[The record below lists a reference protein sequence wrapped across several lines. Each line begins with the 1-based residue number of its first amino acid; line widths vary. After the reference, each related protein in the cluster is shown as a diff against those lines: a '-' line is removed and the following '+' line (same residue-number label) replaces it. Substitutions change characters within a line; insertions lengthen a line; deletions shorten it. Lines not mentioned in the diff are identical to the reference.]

1 MTCAT
6 RLEDHQPDMPKD
18 RLPSLLQRLQEPQS
32 LAERHL
38 WLHEVWHW
46 ISASEQQVHT
56 SLQRLERLTLAI
68 SDDPQLKQA
77 WQHWWHNFVTS
88 TDATALLADLGLAS
102 RQAFWSELIRR
113 LRGQWFPATPDTRE
127 LDALFDFLRPRPH
140 DARWLTQIPEDT
152 QARLGALLELPE
164 GLEPEPAS
172 LESLLLDALTY
183 CISQINAAG
192 FAAEV
197 RSRMS
202 EDAQSRRAFHEL
214 NPVLQQLRGAIAEHG
229 VGSAVSALAADSLRQ
244 QLDACRNAAYT
255 VYAHLQENGISVGI
269 VFQLRQMR
277 RRIIRSKQLIDVLM
291 SPQRMPAMLELLAQ
305 LVQQSHE
312 ARSVRNLWRS
322 NSHMLAEKMV
332 ERSAESGEHYITR
345 NLREY
350 LGMLGAAM
358 GGGAV
363 LGLATWSKFGLY
375 ALTLSPFWLGLSTGL
390 NYALWFVI
398 IMALHWTVATKQP
411 AVTAPAMAHKLK
423 HIEEQ
428 GGVQGFVDEISHLIR
443 SQAAAITG
451 NVLAVIPV
459 VACLSALLGA
469 FGTPAM
475 IDTTTAEHVLHDL
488 HLLGPT
494 AFFAAFTGVL
504 LFASSMIA
512 GWVENA
518 FVLNKLHSAIRYH
531 PRLRNVLGARR
542 AERLGNYLMTHV
554 SSLAANISLGLL
566 LGLTPAFMDFF
577 GVGMQVRHVTLSAG
591 QLTAAAWTL
600 GWPVFHSADFWWA
613 LAGLAVVGPLNLSV
627 SFYLAFRIALA
638 AQSIST
644 RDRTRIRQALWIRV
658 RERPL
663 TFLWP
668 IRSKAET

>member
-1 MTCAT
+1 ML
-6 RLEDHQPDMPKD
+6 RQLHMPKD
-18 RLPSLLQRLQEPQS
+18 HLPQLLQRLQEPQN

-46 ISASEQQVHT
+46 ISGREQQVHA
-56 SLQRLERLTLAI
+56 SLQRLGRLTLAI
-68 SDDPQLKQA
+68 SNDPKLLQA
-77 WQHWWHNFVTS
+77 WRYWWHSFVTS

-113 LRGQWFPATPDTRE
+113 LHGQFFPATPDTRQ
-127 LDALFDFLRPRPH
+127 LDALFDFLRPSPH
-140 DARWLTQIPEDT
+140 DSRWLTQIPADT
-152 QARLGALLELPE
+152 QKRLKHLLEPPLN
-164 GLEPEPAS
+164 LEPAPAT
-172 LESLLLDALTY
+172 LDSLLLDGLTY

-192 FAAEV
+192 FATEV

-202 EDAQSRRAFHEL
+202 EDAQSRRSFHEL
-214 NPVLQQLRGAIAEHG
+214 NPVLQQLHTAIAEHG
-229 VGSAVSALAADSLRQ
+229 VDSAASALAADSLRQ

-277 RRIIRSKQLIDVLM
+277 KRVIRSKQLIDVLM
-291 SPQRMPAMLELLAQ
+291 SAERVPAMLELLAQ
-305 LVQQSHE
+305 VVQQSHE
-312 ARSVRNLWRS
+312 ALSVRHLWRA

-350 LGMLGAAM
+350 LGMLGAAT
-358 GGGAV
+358 GGGAI
-363 LGLATWSKFGLY
+363 LGLATWSKFGLHE
-375 ALTLSPFWLGLSTGL
+375 LDLSSFWLGLSTGL

-423 HIEEQ
+423 HIEER
-428 GGVQGFVDEISHLIR
+428 GGVQGFVNEISHLIR
-443 SQAAAITG
+443 SQAAAISG

-459 VACLSALLGA
+459 VALLSALLGA

-475 IDTTTAEHVLHDL
+475 VSTETAWHVLHDL

-504 LFASSMIA
+504 LFISSMIA

-531 PRLRNVLGARR
+531 PRLRHLLGADR
-542 AERLGNYLMTHV
+542 AERLGDYLMTHV

-600 GWPVFHSADFWWA
+600 GWPVFQSADFWWA
-613 LAGLAVVGPLNLSV
+613 LAGLLIIGPLNLSV
-627 SFYLAFRIALA
+627 SFYLAFRIALT
-638 AQSIST
+638 AQSIGT
-644 RDRTRIRQALWIRV
+644 EDRSRIRKALWSRMRQQPLSFIWPQRT
-658 RERPL
+658 ERP
-663 TFLWP
+663 
-668 IRSKAET
+668 

>member
-1 MTCAT
+1 
-6 RLEDHQPDMPKD
+6 MPKD
-18 RLPSLLQRLQEPQS
+18 QLPALLQRLQEPQN

-38 WLHEVWHW
+38 WLHETWHW
-46 ISASEQQVHT
+46 ISGRNDQIEV
-56 SLQRLERLTLAI
+56 SLQRLERITLAI
-68 SDDPQLKQA
+68 STDPALLNA
-77 WQHWWHNFVTS
+77 WRQWWHSFVSS

-102 RQAFWSELIRR
+102 RPAFWSELVRR
-113 LRGQWFPATPDTRE
+113 VRQRWFPATPDTRE

-140 DARWLTQIPEDT
+140 DARWLNRIPADT
-152 QARLGALLELPE
+152 QARLAQLLQAPGDLQ
-164 GLEPEPAS
+164 PAPTTLQS
-172 LESLLLDALTY
+172 QLLDALTY
-183 CISQINAAG
+183 CISQINASG
-192 FAAEV
+192 FAVDV

-202 EDAQSRRAFHEL
+202 ADAQSRRAFHEL
-214 NPVLQQLRGAIAEHG
+214 NPALQQLRNAVLEHG
-229 VGSAVSALAADSLRQ
+229 TDSAACTLAADSLRQ

-277 RRIIRSKQLIDVLM
+277 RRIIRCKQLVDVLT
-291 SPQRMPAMLELLAQ
+291 SLDRQAAMLELLSQ
-305 LVQQSHE
+305 LVQQSYE
-312 ARSVRNLWRS
+312 ARSVGNLWRS

-350 LGMLGAAM
+350 LGMFGAAV

-363 LGLATWSKFGLY
+363 LALATWSKFGLY
-375 ALTLSPFWLGLSTGL
+375 ALALSPFWLGLSSGL

-443 SQAAAITG
+443 SQAAAISG

-459 VACLSALLGA
+459 VALISALLGA
-469 FGTPAM
+469 HGDPAM
-475 IDTTTAEHVLHDL
+475 VDTATAEHVLHDL

-494 AFFAAFTGVL
+494 ALFAAFTGVL

-512 GWVENA
+512 GWMENA
-518 FVLNKLHSAIRYH
+518 FVLGKLHSAIRYH
-531 PRLRNVLGARR
+531 PRLRRWLGARR
-542 AERLGNYLMTHV
+542 AERLGDYLMTHV

-566 LGLTPAFMDFF
+566 LGLTPEFMSFF
-577 GVGMQVRHVTLSAG
+577 GLHMQVRHVTLSAG

-600 GWPVFHSADFWWA
+600 GWPVFHSSEFWWA
-613 LAGLAVVGPLNLSV
+613 VAGLAVVGPLNLGV

-644 RDRTRIRQALWIRV
+644 RDRSRIRQSLWQRV

-663 TFLWP
+663 SFIWP
-668 IRSKAET
+668 IRTERN

>member
-1 MTCAT
+1 
-6 RLEDHQPDMPKD
+6 MPKD
-18 RLPSLLQRLQEPQS
+18 RLPALLQRLQEPQT

-38 WLHEVWHW
+38 WLHEAWHW
-46 ISASEQQVHT
+46 ISGRNDQVNA
-56 SLQRLERLTLAI
+56 SLQRLDRLSIAIGNDPAMLLAWR
-68 SDDPQLKQA
+68 Q
-77 WQHWWHNFVTS
+77 WWHNFVTS

-102 RQAFWSELIRR
+102 RQAFWSELFRR
-113 LRGQWFPATPDTRE
+113 VRGRWFPATPDTRE

-140 DARWLTQIPEDT
+140 DARWLTQMSPET
-152 QARLGALLELPE
+152 QARLALLLHLPSD
-164 GLEPEPAS
+164 LKPQPAT
-172 LESLLLDALTY
+172 LQSLLVDGLTY

-202 EDAQSRRAFHEL
+202 EDAQSRRTFHEL
-214 NPVLQQLRGAIAEHG
+214 NPALQQLRIAVLEHG
-229 VGSAVSALAADSLRQ
+229 EDSAACALAADNLRQ
-244 QLDACRNAAYT
+244 QLDACRNAAYS

-277 RRIIRSKQLIDVLM
+277 RRVIRSKQLIDVLT
-291 SPQRMPAMLELLAQ
+291 STDRLSSMLELLAQ

-350 LGMLGAAM
+350 LGMLGAAV

-375 ALTLSPFWLGLSTGL
+375 ALALSPFWLGLGTGI
-390 NYALWFVI
+390 NYALWFVL
-398 IMALHWTVATKQP
+398 IMLLHWTVATKQP

-443 SQAAAITG
+443 SQAAAISG

-459 VACLSALLGA
+459 VTLISALLGA
-469 FGTPAM
+469 HGEPAM
-475 IDTTTAEHVLHDL
+475 VDTATAEHVLHDL

-494 AFFAAFTGVL
+494 AIFAALTGVL

-518 FVLNKLHSAIRYH
+518 FVLHKLHSAIRYH
-531 PRLRNVLGARR
+531 PRLRSWLGARR
-542 AERLGNYLMTHV
+542 AERLGDYLMTHV

-566 LGLTPAFMDFF
+566 LGLTPAFMGFF
-577 GVGMQVRHVTLSAG
+577 GIGMQVRHVTLSAG
-591 QLTAAAWTL
+591 QLTAAVWTL
-600 GWPVFHSADFWWA
+600 GWPVFHSPDFWWA
-613 LAGLAVVGPLNLSV
+613 IAGLAVVGPLNLGV

-638 AQSIST
+638 AQSVNT
-644 RDRTRIRQALWIRV
+644 RDRSRIRQALWSRV
-658 RERPL
+658 RQHPL
-663 TFLWP
+663 SFIWP
-668 IRSKAET
+668 TRSKNT